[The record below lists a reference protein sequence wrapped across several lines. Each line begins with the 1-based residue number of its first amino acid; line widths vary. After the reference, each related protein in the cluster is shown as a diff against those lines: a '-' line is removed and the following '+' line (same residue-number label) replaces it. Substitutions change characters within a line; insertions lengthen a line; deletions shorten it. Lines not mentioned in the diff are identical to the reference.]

1 MKKHPANRTEIGENN
16 FGIEIKKCLEV
27 LRSGGL
33 ILYPTDTIWG
43 IGCDATNEVAV
54 AKVYALKKRNEEKSM
69 IVLVNAEYMLDQY
82 VKEIPKAAFEFIE
95 YIEKP
100 LTIIYPGAINLAKNL
115 VSSDGTIGI
124 RITKDAFCRQL
135 IQQFKKPIVST
146 SANIS
151 GQSAPR
157 SFHEID
163 EEICSGVDYIVNYR
177 QYEMGNNNTPS
188 TIIKVEVNGVFKILR
203 K

>member
-1 MKKHPANRTEIGENN
+1 MKKHPANRTDIGENN
-16 FGIEIKKCLEV
+16 FGDEIKKCLEV

-43 IGCDATNEVAV
+43 IGCDATNEAAV

-69 IVLVNAEYMLDQY
+69 IVLVHAEYMLDQY
-82 VKEIPKAAFEFIE
+82 VKEVPKAAFDFIE
-95 YIEKP
+95 YVEKP
-100 LTIIYPGAINLAKNL
+100 LTIIYPDAINLAKNL
-115 VSSDGTIGI
+115 ISSDGTIGI
-124 RITKDAFCRQL
+124 RITKDAFCKQL

-151 GQSAPR
+151 GNTAPS
-157 SFHEID
+157 SFNKID
-163 EEICSGVDYIVNYR
+163 EEIITGVDYVVNLR
-177 QYEMGNNNTPS
+177 QHEMGNNNTPS
-188 TIIKVEVNGVFKILR
+188 TIIKVEVNGVLKFLR